1 MSDKKIFKNKNRNNR
16 NNRSNKN
23 NRGNRNVPSPVARLD
38 DSIIREVSLLL
49 ELGATEEV
57 IRKQYNLCYSQIDY
71 IRNNK
76 KPLQTVE
83 QQLLE
88 AKNRKKWGEWGYELS
103 NMS

>member
-1 MSDKKIFKNKNRNNR
+1 MSDKRMSNRNKNNRNNR
-16 NNRSNKN
+16 NNK
-23 NRGNRNVPSPVARLD
+23 GNRNVPSPVARLD

-49 ELGATEEV
+49 ELGTSEEV

-71 IRNNK
+71 IRKNK

-88 AKNRKKWGEWGYELS
+88 AKNRKKWGE
-103 NMS
+103 